1 MTYSNQYSAQNL
13 YSGGWRAADHDQLVA
28 EYGLTEEEACEICE
42 ALAETEA
49 EDAEDKEA

>member
-1 MTYSNQYSAQNL
+1 MTYDNQYSAASL

-42 ALAETEA
+42 ALAEIESDHAGDEEA
-49 EDAEDKEA
+49 